1 MRQVVL
7 LTQEQKDQI
16 QGQKFA
22 IDSYFLPIEDID
34 GNWIVSTIEQENCV
48 HPDFQ
53 WIKKCPRI
61 EYKPKPYP
69 MPEDETPVQE

>member
-1 MRQVVL
+1 MEVVL

-16 QGQKFA
+16 QNQRFA
-22 IDSYFLPIEDID
+22 IDSYFNPIQDLED
-34 GNWIVSTIEQENCV
+34 NWIISVEEQDQCT

-61 EYKPKPYP
+61 EYKPKPIP
-69 MPEDETPVQE
+69 MPEDETS

>member
-1 MRQVVL
+1 MEVVKI
-7 LTQEQKDQI
+7 TQKQKDQI

-22 IDSYFLPIEDID
+22 IDSYFLPIEDVD
-34 GNWIVSTIEQENCV
+34 GNWIVSTIEQENCI